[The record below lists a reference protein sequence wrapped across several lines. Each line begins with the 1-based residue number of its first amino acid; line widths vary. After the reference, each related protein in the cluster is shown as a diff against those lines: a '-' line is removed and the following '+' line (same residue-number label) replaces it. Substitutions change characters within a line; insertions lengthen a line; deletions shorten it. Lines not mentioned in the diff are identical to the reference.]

1 MSLYRHYA
9 RLVKKK
15 TRSKSNLYRFSLL
28 KANYENRDFLRC
40 YCLLRSFSCATLKA
54 MARGRSKDSDPIR
67 KKSPEE
73 QTVGLKELADY
84 LGLAPATVSLVIN
97 GSSVADT
104 IAPNTKKAI
113 LAAARKFNYRP
124 NFFAR
129 CLRTR
134 RSFTIGVMVPEVSEG
149 YNVSVLSGIEDHL
162 LQEGYFY
169 FVASHRFQADLIEE
183 YSQLF
188 LHRSVDGLIV
198 VCTPWEHSL
207 PCPVA
212 TISCHHGV
220 TGATRILVDHDQ
232 AAQLALQHL
241 AELGHRKIAFIKGQK
256 FVPDTE
262 VRWKAITRV
271 AASIGLPISSK
282 LVTQIEENS
291 PSPNLGYKATR
302 DLLVAGEQFTALF
315 AFNDIC
321 AMGAIRALHEFGL
334 RVPDDVSVLGFDD
347 IESAAYQ
354 TRGLTT
360 VQQPLREMGKTA
372 AQAVLNR
379 IAKGND
385 ADRGPEQ
392 ILFEP
397 RLVVRETTA
406 PVRQAKVRKTL
417 AEA

>member
-1 MSLYRHYA
+1 
-9 RLVKKK
+9 
-15 TRSKSNLYRFSLL
+15 
-28 KANYENRDFLRC
+28 
-40 YCLLRSFSCATLKA
+40 
-54 MARGRSKDSDPIR
+54 MARGKSKDSDTGR
-67 KKSPEE
+67 KKLQDE

-104 IAPNTKKAI
+104 IAPDTKKAI

-169 FVASHRFQADLIEE
+169 LVASHRFQPDLIEE

-198 VCTPWEHSL
+198 VCTPWEHDL

-212 TISCHHGV
+212 TISCHHSV
-220 TGATRILVDHDQ
+220 KGATRILVDHDQ

-241 AELGHRKIAFIKGQK
+241 TELGHCKIAFIKGQK

-262 VRWKAITRV
+262 VRWKAITRA
-271 AASIGLPISSK
+271 AASIDLPISPK

-302 DLLVAGEQFTALF
+302 DLLVSGEQFTALF

-354 TRGLTT
+354 TQGLTT

-372 AQAVLNR
+372 AQVVLNR
-379 IAKGND
+379 VAKGNER
-385 ADRGPEQ
+385 DRGPEQ

-406 PVRQAKVRKTL
+406 AVRQAKVRKTL

>member
-1 MSLYRHYA
+1 
-9 RLVKKK
+9 
-15 TRSKSNLYRFSLL
+15 
-28 KANYENRDFLRC
+28 
-40 YCLLRSFSCATLKA
+40 
-54 MARGRSKDSDPIR
+54 MARGRSKDSDISR
-67 KKSPEE
+67 KKLQDE
-73 QTVGLKELADY
+73 QTVGLKELAEY

-104 IAPNTKKAI
+104 IAPDTKKAI

-169 FVASHRFQADLIEE
+169 FVASHRFQTDLIEE

-198 VCTPWEHSL
+198 VCTPWEHAL

-212 TISCHHGV
+212 TISCHHSV
-220 TGATRILVDHDQ
+220 KGATRVLVDHDQ

-241 AELGHRKIAFIKGQK
+241 TELGHRKIAFIKGQK

-271 AASIGLPISSK
+271 AASIGLPISPK

-291 PSPNLGYKATR
+291 PSPTLGYKATR

-372 AQAVLNR
+372 AQVVLNR
-379 IAKGND
+379 VAKGKEG
-385 ADRGPEQ
+385 DRGPEQ

-406 PVRQAKVRKTL
+406 PAKQAKVRRTL

>member
-1 MSLYRHYA
+1 
-9 RLVKKK
+9 
-15 TRSKSNLYRFSLL
+15 
-28 KANYENRDFLRC
+28 
-40 YCLLRSFSCATLKA
+40 
-54 MARGRSKDSDPIR
+54 MARGRPKDSDPVR
-67 KKSPEE
+67 RGPQNE
-73 QTVGLKELADY
+73 QTVGLKELAAY
-84 LGLAPATVSLVIN
+84 LGLAPATVSLVMN

-104 IAPNTKKAI
+104 IAPDTKKAI

-169 FVASHRFQADLIEE
+169 FVASHRFRPDLIEE

-198 VCTPWEHSL
+198 VCTPWQQQL

-212 TISCHHGV
+212 TISCHHSLK
-220 TGATRILVDHDQ
+220 GATRILLDHDQ
-232 AAQLALQHL
+232 AAQIALQHL
-241 AELGHRKIAFIKGQK
+241 VELGHRKIAFIKGQK

-262 VRWKAITRV
+262 VRWKAITGV
-271 AASIGLPISSK
+271 AASIGLSISPQ

-315 AFNDIC
+315 AFNDIG

-334 RVPDDVSVLGFDD
+334 RVPEDVSVLGFDD
-347 IESAAYQ
+347 IESAAFQ

-372 AQAVLNR
+372 AQVILNR
-379 IAKGND
+379 ISRGNE
-385 ADRGPEQ
+385 AAREPEQ

-397 RLVVRETTA
+397 RLIVRETTA
-406 PVRQAKVRKTL
+406 AVRQSKQRKKL

>member
-1 MSLYRHYA
+1 
-9 RLVKKK
+9 
-15 TRSKSNLYRFSLL
+15 
-28 KANYENRDFLRC
+28 
-40 YCLLRSFSCATLKA
+40 
-54 MARGRSKDSDPIR
+54 MARGKSKNQDTIPRISA
-67 KKSPEE
+67 PEP
-73 QTVGLKELADY
+73 TIGLKELADH

-104 IAPNTKKAI
+104 IAPDTKKAI

-169 FVASHRFQADLIEE
+169 FVASHRFQQDLIDE

-198 VCTPWEHSL
+198 VCTPWHQSM

-212 TISCHHGV
+212 TISCHHQV
-220 TGATRILVDHDQ
+220 PGATRILVDHDE
-232 AAQLALQHL
+232 AAQIALQHL
-241 AELGHRKIAFIKGQK
+241 TELGHRKIAFIKGQA

-262 VRWKAITRV
+262 VRWKAITSV
-271 AASIGLPISSK
+271 AQSLGLPISSN

-291 PSPNLGYKATR
+291 PSPTLGYKATR

-334 RVPDDVSVLGFDD
+334 RVPEDVSVLGFDD

-372 AQAVLNR
+372 AQTVLSR
-379 IAKGND
+379 ITSGKEEG
-385 ADRGPEQ
+385 DRIPKQ
-392 ILFEP
+392 VLFEP
-397 RLVVRETTA
+397 QLIVRETTA
-406 PVRQAKVRKTL
+406 AVRQPKMRKKL

>member
-1 MSLYRHYA
+1 
-9 RLVKKK
+9 
-15 TRSKSNLYRFSLL
+15 
-28 KANYENRDFLRC
+28 
-40 YCLLRSFSCATLKA
+40 
-54 MARGRSKDSDPIR
+54 MARGKSKKQDTVRRIS
-67 KKSPEE
+67 
-73 QTVGLKELADY
+73 QTEPVIGLKELADY

-97 GSSVADT
+97 GSTVADT
-104 IAPNTKKAI
+104 IAPDTKKAI

-129 CLRTR
+129 CLRTK

-169 FVASHRFQADLIEE
+169 FVASHRFQQDLIEE

-198 VCTPWEHSL
+198 VCTPWHQSM

-212 TISCHHGV
+212 TISCHDQV
-220 TGATRILVDHDQ
+220 PGATRILVDHDE
-232 AAQLALQHL
+232 AAKIALQHL
-241 AELGHRKIAFIKGQK
+241 TELGHRRIAFIKGQR

-262 VRWKAITRV
+262 VRWKAITS
-271 AASIGLPISSK
+271 AASSLGLPIAAK

-291 PSPNLGYKATR
+291 PSPTLGYKATR
-302 DLLVAGEQFTALF
+302 DLLIAGEQFTALF

-334 RVPDDVSVLGFDD
+334 RVPEDVSVLGFDD

-360 VQQPLREMGKTA
+360 VRQPLREMGKTA
-372 AQAVLNR
+372 AQVVLSR
-379 IAKGND
+379 ITNGIEEG
-385 ADRGPEQ
+385 DRIPQQ

-397 RLVVRETTA
+397 QLMVRETTA
-406 PVRQAKVRKTL
+406 AVRQPKARKKL

>member
-1 MSLYRHYA
+1 
-9 RLVKKK
+9 
-15 TRSKSNLYRFSLL
+15 
-28 KANYENRDFLRC
+28 
-40 YCLLRSFSCATLKA
+40 
-54 MARGRSKDSDPIR
+54 MARGRSKDTDIGR
-67 KKSPEE
+67 KKLQDE

-97 GSSVADT
+97 GASVADT
-104 IAPNTKKAI
+104 IAPDTKKAI
-113 LAAARKFNYRP
+113 LEAARKFNYRP

-129 CLRTR
+129 CLRTK
-134 RSFTIGVMVPEVSEG
+134 RSFTIGVIVPEVSEG

-169 FVASHRFQADLIEE
+169 FVASHRFQQDLIKE

-198 VCTPWEHSL
+198 VCSPWEHTL

-212 TISCHHGV
+212 TISCHHNIA
-220 TGATRILVDHDQ
+220 GATRILVDHDE
-232 AAQLALQHL
+232 AAQLALHHL
-241 AELGHRKIAFIKGQK
+241 TDLGHRKIAFIKGQN

-262 VRWKAITRV
+262 VRWQA
-271 AASIGLPISSK
+271 ISSVASTMGLRISPK

-334 RVPDDVSVLGFDD
+334 RVPEDVSVLGFDD

-360 VQQPLREMGKTA
+360 VKQPLREMGKTA
-372 AQAVLNR
+372 AQVILNR
-379 IAKGND
+379 VSKGNKG
-385 ADRGPEQ
+385 DRGPQQ

-397 RLVVRETTA
+397 QLVIRETTA
-406 PVRQAKVRKTL
+406 AVRLPKQRKRL

>member
-1 MSLYRHYA
+1 
-9 RLVKKK
+9 
-15 TRSKSNLYRFSLL
+15 
-28 KANYENRDFLRC
+28 
-40 YCLLRSFSCATLKA
+40 
-54 MARGRSKDSDPIR
+54 MARGKSKNQDTVRRI
-67 KKSPEE
+67 SPTES
-73 QTVGLKELADY
+73 TVGLKELADY

-104 IAPNTKKAI
+104 IAPDTKKAI

-169 FVASHRFQADLIEE
+169 FVASHRFQQDLIDE

-188 LHRSVDGLIV
+188 VHRSVDGLIV
-198 VCTPWEHSL
+198 VCTPWQHKM

-212 TISCHHGV
+212 TISCHQRV
-220 TGATRILVDHDQ
+220 EGATRILVNHDE
-232 AAQLALQHL
+232 AAQMALQHL
-241 AELGHRKIAFIKGQK
+241 MDLGHRKIAFIKGQA

-262 VRWKAITRV
+262 VRWKAITN
-271 AASIGLPISSK
+271 AASSLGLPIPSRF
-282 LVTQIEENS
+282 VTQIEENS
-291 PSPNLGYKATR
+291 PSPTLGYKATR

-334 RVPDDVSVLGFDD
+334 KVPEEVSVLGFDD

-360 VQQPLREMGKTA
+360 IRQPLREMGKTA
-372 AQAVLNR
+372 AQIVLNKINR
-379 IAKGND
+379 SEEG
-385 ADRGPEQ
+385 DRTPHQ

-397 RLVVRETTA
+397 QLMVRETTA
-406 PVRQAKVRKTL
+406 AVRQAKARKKL

>member
-1 MSLYRHYA
+1 M
-9 RLVKKK
+9 
-15 TRSKSNLYRFSLL
+15 LL
-28 KANYENRDFLRC
+28 LAAEFFLCHTAN
-40 YCLLRSFSCATLKA
+40 
-54 MARGRSKDSDPIR
+54 MARGKTKDSDPVR
-67 KKSPEE
+67 KKIQGE
-73 QTVGLKELADY
+73 QTFGLKELADH
-84 LGLAPATVSLVIN
+84 LGLAPATVSLVMN

-104 IAPNTKKAI
+104 IAPDTKKAI

-198 VCTPWEHSL
+198 VCTPWQHIL

-212 TISCHHGV
+212 TISCHHDV
-220 TGATRILVDHDQ
+220 AGATRILLDHDRAGQ
-232 AAQLALQHL
+232 IALRHL
-241 AELGHRKIAFIKGQK
+241 VELGHRKIAFIKGQK
-256 FVPDTE
+256 FVPDTQ
-262 VRWKAITRV
+262 VRWKAIATA
-271 AASIGLPISSK
+271 AASMGLSISPK

-302 DLLVAGEQFTALF
+302 DLLVAGERFTALF

-334 RVPDDVSVLGFDD
+334 RVPEDVSVLGFDD

-354 TRGLTT
+354 PRGLTT

-372 AQAVLNR
+372 AQVILNR
-379 IAKGND
+379 IANGNK
-385 ADRGPEQ
+385 AERESEQ

-406 PVRQAKVRKTL
+406 PVRQAKKRTNL